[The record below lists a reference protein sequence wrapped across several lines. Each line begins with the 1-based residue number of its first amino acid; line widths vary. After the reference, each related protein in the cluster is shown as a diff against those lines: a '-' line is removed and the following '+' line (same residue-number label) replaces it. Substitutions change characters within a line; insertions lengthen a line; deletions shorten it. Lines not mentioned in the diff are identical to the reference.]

1 MHSKNPKAG
10 KFHNPGYEYLKLI
23 YLLKDEQLY
32 DSSQNT
38 SPHFRPLLSL
48 QIACQAIEGYV
59 DHVGR
64 QVDPA
69 WDEHG
74 HGSVSIGERIARI
87 YEKTGNPVDF
97 KKGIWHGVLTLFE
110 MADLIHVNPVEYKH
124 ARELDIPENLRD
136 IAAKYPIQLSL
147 AIAEEAVETLLDQ
160 HCKLIRSYAV
170 E

>member
-1 MHSKNPKAG
+1 MRRNNPTAG
-10 KFHNPGYEYLKLI
+10 QFHNPGYEYLKQI
-23 YLLKDEQLY
+23 YLLKDEQVY

-38 SPHFRPLLSL
+38 SPHFRPLLAL

-74 HGSVSIGERIARI
+74 HGQISIGEHIARI
-87 YEKTGNPVDF
+87 YKQTGKPVDF
-97 KKGIWHGVLTLFE
+97 KQGIWHGVLTLFE
-110 MADLIHVNPVEYKH
+110 MADLIHINPLEFKH
-124 ARELDIPENLRD
+124 ARESDIPESLRD

-147 AIAEEAVETLLDQ
+147 GIAEEAVETLLDQ
-160 HCKLIRSYAV
+160 HSKLIKSSAG